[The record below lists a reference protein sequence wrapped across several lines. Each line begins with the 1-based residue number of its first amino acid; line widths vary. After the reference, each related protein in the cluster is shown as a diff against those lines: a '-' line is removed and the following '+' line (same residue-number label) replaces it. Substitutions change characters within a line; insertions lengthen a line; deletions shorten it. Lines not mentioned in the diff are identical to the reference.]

1 MTHSTPMMSVLGFL
15 AVVMPMLV
23 SCGVDLDAISS
34 VSTDEK
40 SSLTGKDTSNQVLET
55 DSGVL

>member
-55 DSGVL
+55 D